1 MGCLPLLKPISLTL
15 LEEIEYSDIILE
27 AHAKIEG
34 IPHDIVLVDD
44 LIMVY
49 CDKAKD
55 SLPLGYA
62 RLDSSLKF

>member
-1 MGCLPLLKPISLTL
+1 
-15 LEEIEYSDIILE
+15 LE

-34 IPHDIVLVDD
+34 ISHDIVLVDD

-49 CDKAKD
+49 SNKAKD

-62 RLDSSLKF
+62 RLGSSLKF